1 MDKNIVQIL
10 FTPTILISRMCILEL
25 IWMPPP
31 ERLFI
36 EKALVKCLPRVRS
49 VGRLVNTDP
58 PATGCRSPLADQRP
72 SELRSRS
79 ARPPSRRTIRW
90 SVSSR

>member
-1 MDKNIVQIL
+1 
-10 FTPTILISRMCILEL
+10 MCLSEL
-25 IWMPPP
+25 IWMRPP
-31 ERLFI
+31 ERPFI
-36 EKALVKCLPRVRS
+36 QKVLVKCLPRVRS
-49 VGRLVNTDP
+49 VGRLVNTPP